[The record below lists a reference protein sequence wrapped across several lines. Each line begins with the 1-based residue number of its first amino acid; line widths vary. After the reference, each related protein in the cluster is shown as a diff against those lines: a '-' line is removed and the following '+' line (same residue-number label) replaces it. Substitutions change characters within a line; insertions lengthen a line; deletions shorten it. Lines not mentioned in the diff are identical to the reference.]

1 MISFPILIEVQN
13 RAPHVIFE
21 FRLEGGFE
29 PRSLAIR
36 QRPHPEAAALNAK
49 LHEKSYDHFLRP
61 FFSSIHFIGEIS
73 LRWNFDFEVR

>member
-1 MISFPILIEVQN
+1 MEDLVVDSFMISVLILIEDQN

-21 FRLEGGFE
+21 FRLERGFE

-49 LHEKSYDHFLRP
+49 LHEKSYDHLF
-61 FFSSIHFIGEIS
+61 HQFI
-73 LRWNFDFEVR
+73 